1 MITFTMCTDEP
12 FEEHVDVTEAGSTA
26 ADVLVQS
33 GKLSKQAIKLAMK
46 KGAVWLTR
54 GEHTQRLRRASRKL
68 KQNDT
73 LHLYYNAKLLAS
85 EPAKAIL
92 IADEGDYSVW
102 YKPCGLLS
110 QGSKWADH
118 CTITRWASQHLQP
131 ERPAFIV
138 HRLDR
143 AASGLILVAH
153 SKSAAAALSK
163 LFQLRNINKQYQAIV
178 QGKFPSSPEV
188 MTLNNSIED
197 RQAISHVRLIKYSN
211 QRQCSL
217 VSIEIETGRKHQ
229 IRRHLSEAGYP
240 IVGDRLYGTEKS
252 PTLDLQLTSV
262 SLSFTCPITG
272 KSRSYRLENHFCP
285 QL

>member
-1 MITFTMCTDEP
+1 MITHTMSTDEP
-12 FEEHVDVTEAGSTA
+12 FEEHVDVTEAGLTA

-54 GEHTQRLRRASRKL
+54 GEQTQRLRRASRKL
-68 KQNDT
+68 NLNDT

-118 CTITRWASQHLQP
+118 CTITRWASQHLEP

-143 AASGLILVAH
+143 AATGLILVAH
-153 SKSAAAALSK
+153 SKNAASALSK
-163 LFQLRNINKQYQAIV
+163 LFQQRNINKQYLAIV
-178 QGKFPSSPEV
+178 QGQFPSSPEV
-188 MTLNNSIED
+188 MTLDNSIEG
-197 RQAISHVRLIKYSN
+197 RPAISHVQLIKYSS

-217 VSIEIETGRKHQ
+217 VNVEIETGRKHQ

-240 IVGDRLYGTEKS
+240 IVGDRLYGTEKL
-252 PTLDLQLTSV
+252 PRLDLQLTSV

-272 KSRSYRLENHFCP
+272 KPRNYSLENKLRPH
-285 QL
+285 L